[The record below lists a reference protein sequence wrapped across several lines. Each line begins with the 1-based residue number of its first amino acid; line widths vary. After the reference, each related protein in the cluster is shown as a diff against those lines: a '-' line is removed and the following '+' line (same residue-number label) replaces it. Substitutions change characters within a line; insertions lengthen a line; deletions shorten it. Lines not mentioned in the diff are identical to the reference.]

1 MLKRTFSALILAALV
16 VLPSGVLA
24 QLDDTQAW
32 ATHNL
37 SWSASSILMSR
48 MPSLWSQMLRP
59 WSER

>member
-1 MLKRTFSALILAALV
+1 LILAALV